1 MRSRGVIA
9 AALLA
14 GALVTGGWL
23 MERGGHGA
31 PRDVRAQA
39 QLFDEVFQ
47 HLRRDYVDTLSDSA
61 LYRRAVAGVIEELHD
76 PHSIYLDPLRLS
88 RLEEST
94 TGHYAGVGIQMDVRD
109 SGITVVATLPGA
121 PAERAGVETGDRIVE
136 IEGKST
142 AGLTADEALRALRGP
157 VGSRVKVSVDR
168 PGLATRLPFTL
179 TRAEI
184 DVNPVQHAVLLP
196 DRVGY
201 VNLAV
206 FSTDAARRLSNAI
219 DSLRSEGARALV
231 LDLRGD
237 PGGLLDQG
245 IDVADLFLD
254 PGQRIVSTRGRA
266 ADESQAYADRQP
278 QQYAGMPLVVL
289 IDSGT
294 ASASEIVAGALQD
307 HDRALLVGTTTFG
320 KGSAQRVFH
329 LDEGALKLTTARW
342 YTPSG
347 RSIDRPRPTAA
358 NDEGDLG
365 PAPKDSTA
373 PRPKF
378 RTDAGRTVLGGGGI
392 VPDVEVATPAAS
404 RAERALQAA
413 LGSKVPQ
420 FRDALVDYALA
431 LKGRGA
437 VTARDFTVT
446 PAMRD
451 ELYRRLGARGIVL
464 DRATYDAAAPLV
476 DRALGSQVARYVF
489 GPGAAFERSLRND
502 PTLAKALALL
512 QGVDSQSALLQ
523 RAPATPATQAGK

>member
-1 MRSRGVIA
+1 MKSRGVIA
-9 AALLA
+9 AALLG

-61 LYRRAVAGVIEELHD
+61 LYRRAVAGVVEELHD
-76 PHSIYLDPLRLS
+76 PHSVYLDPLRLS

-94 TGHYAGVGIQMDVRD
+94 TGRYAGVGIQMDVRD

-136 IEGKST
+136 IEGKTT

-157 VGSRVKVSVDR
+157 AGSKVKISLDR
-168 PGLATRLPFTL
+168 PGLATRLAFTL

-206 FSTDAARRLSNAI
+206 FSADAGERLSHAI
-219 DSLRSEGARALV
+219 DSLRATGARALV

-266 ADESQAYADRQP
+266 ADESQAYQDRQP
-278 QQYAGMPLVVL
+278 QKYADMPLVVL
-289 IDSGT
+289 TDSGT

-307 HDRALLVGTTTFG
+307 HDRALIVGTTTFG

-347 RSIDRPRPTAA
+347 RSIDRPRSAA
-358 NDEGDLG
+358 ADNEEDDVS

-378 RTDAGRTVLGGGGI
+378 RTDTGRTVLGGGGI

-404 RAERALQAA
+404 REERALQSA
-413 LGSKVPQ
+413 LGTKVPQ
-420 FRDALVDYALA
+420 FRDAIVDYALA
-431 LKGRGA
+431 LKGRGSIA
-437 VTARDFTVT
+437 GRDFTVT

-451 ELYRRLGARGIVL
+451 ELYRRLGERGVVL

-476 DRALGSQVARYVF
+476 DRALGTQVARYVF
-489 GPGAAFERSLRND
+489 GPSAAFERSLRND
-502 PTLAKALALL
+502 PTLAKALTLL
-512 QGVDSQSALLQ
+512 QGVESPAGLLK
-523 RAPATPATQAGK
+523 RAPAAPDR